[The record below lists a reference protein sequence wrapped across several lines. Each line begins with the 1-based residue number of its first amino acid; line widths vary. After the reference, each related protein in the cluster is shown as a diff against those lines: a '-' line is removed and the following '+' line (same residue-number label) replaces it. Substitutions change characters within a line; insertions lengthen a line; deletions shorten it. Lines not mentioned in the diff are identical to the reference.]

1 MAVFSDR
8 KAKKQLE
15 REAGKVHRRDVEDL
29 LSRQQAIEEK
39 VQNSGRLKR
48 FSSDIRL
55 MFAMLRDY
63 WKGNYRAIPWK
74 SVAAIAG
81 ALIYVM
87 NPLDV
92 IPDLIFGFGFIDD
105 AGVVAL
111 CLRLVES
118 DLLRYAAWKQQN
130 DAGEQEETSW
140 TSQH

>member
-1 MAVFSDR
+1 MAIFNDR
-8 KAKKQLE
+8 KAKKQLD
-15 REAGKVHRRDVEDL
+15 REAGKVNRRDVEDL

-39 VQNSGRLKR
+39 VQGSGRLKR

-55 MFAMLRDY
+55 MFSMLRDY
-63 WKGNYRAIPWK
+63 WKGDYRAIPWK

-92 IPDLIFGFGFIDD
+92 IPDLILGFGFIDD

-111 CLRLVES
+111 CLKMVES
-118 DLLRYAAWKQQN
+118 DLMRYAAWKQQN
-130 DAGEQEETSW
+130 DTEDQEEAPGTS
-140 TSQH
+140 